1 MHFSAIEIETPDIVQ
16 VAINEEALTVEL
28 SDGRTI
34 TVPIAWYPRLVHA
47 TEQERANWRLI
58 AGGKGIHWP
67 ELDEDISV
75 QALILGKPSQE
86 SPESL
91 KKWLESHKKET

>member
-1 MHFSAIEIETPDIVQ
+1 MSFSVIEIETPNIVQ
-16 VAINEEALTVEL
+16 ISINEEALTVEL

-34 TVPIAWYPRLVHA
+34 SVPLTWYPRLVHA

-86 SPESL
+86 SSQSL
-91 KKWLESHKKET
+91 KKWLENRKEKI

>member
-1 MHFSAIEIETPDIVQ
+1 MNFSTIEIETPDIVQ
-16 VAINEEALTVEL
+16 VAINEEDLTVEL

-34 TVPIAWYPRLVHA
+34 TVPIAWFPRLVHA
-47 TEQERANWRLI
+47 TERERANWRLI

-67 ELDEDISV
+67 NLDEDISV

-91 KKWLESHKKET
+91 KKWLENRKKKT